1 MADILVLHGP
11 NLNLLGEREVDIY
24 GTSSLEEI
32 NDKVKKAAAQVQV
45 EVETWQSNNEGELI
59 DKIHAARGKSKV
71 IILNPGAL
79 THYSYALRD
88 AISSVEIPVIEV
100 HLSNIYAREKWRQKS
115 VTAGAAKG
123 IIAGFGENSYL
134 LAVEAALRIIGA
146 KEV

>member
-24 GTSSLEEI
+24 GTSSLEGI
-32 NDKVKKAAAQVQV
+32 NDKVKKAAAQAQV
-45 EVETWQSNNEGELI
+45 EVETWQSNDEGELI

-134 LAVEAALRIIGA
+134 LAIEAALRIIKA
-146 KEV
+146 TK

>member
-32 NDKVKKAAAQVQV
+32 NDKVKKAAAQAQV
-45 EVETWQSNNEGELI
+45 EVETWQSNDEGELI
-59 DKIHAARGKSKV
+59 DKIHSVRGKAKV

-88 AISSVEIPVIEV
+88 AISSADIPVIEV

-123 IIAGFGENSYL
+123 VIAGFGENSYL

>member
-45 EVETWQSNNEGELI
+45 EVETWQSNDEGELI
-59 DKIHAARGKSKV
+59 DKIHAARDKSKV